1 MGNNSG
7 IGGVSGGNFGGPGLS
22 NMSNAALLRNN
33 RNRAPGML
41 QGVGRNRF

>member
-7 IGGVSGGNFGGPGLS
+7 IGGGANYGVGGLS